1 MSAFHF
7 SGKEIESGGLRWLAL
22 SHGCYSIVKQEK
34 SRVKE
39 RKRTEENKNLKT
51 IT

>member
-1 MSAFHF
+1 M
-7 SGKEIESGGLRWLAL
+7 ESGGLRRSAL
-22 SHGCYSIVKQEK
+22 SHGFCSIVKQEK

-39 RKRTEENKNLKT
+39 GNRTEGDKNLKI